1 MSAMSFCRH
10 GRPLRRLGNCS
21 FMASM
26 PETLMAS
33 TGVPSS
39 VTGFSP
45 NDPGGNSQSE
55 YRPRGWLNDPFDC
68 RSKEAVL
75 NETSSHAYSQDS
87 SGG

>member
-1 MSAMSFCRH
+1 MSLMSFCRH
-10 GRPLRRLGNCS
+10 GRPWRRRGNCS

-39 VTGFSP
+39 VTGSSP
-45 NDPGGNSQSE
+45 KDPGGNSQSDH
-55 YRPRGWLNDPFDC
+55 RPRGWLNDPSGR
-68 RSKEAVL
+68 RSKYAVL
-75 NETSSHAYSQDS
+75 NRTSSNVNSQAS